1 LAPEPILKQDG
12 AKKNDCER
20 NAAKRFLT
28 ELRREHPH
36 LKLIVIEDGLASNG
50 PHIKQLN
57 SLNLRFILGAKET
70 DHRFLFDWVAS
81 TAATQTY
88 ELIDESGVPHRF
100 RYLNNA
106 PLNDANFELEINFLE
121 YWEIQPSGKTKYFS
135 WVTDIPIF
143 TGNLMALTRG
153 GRARWKVEN
162 ETFNLE
168 RSVGRENRVQV
179 IGLIGVMKKF
189 AFTWLVNQIFII

>member
-1 LAPEPILKQDG
+1 MTSLKYGG
-12 AKKNDCER
+12 ALWLIRKKNDCER

-36 LKLIVIEDGLASNG
+36 LKLIVIEDGLVSNG

-88 ELIDESGVPHRF
+88 ELIDESGVSHRF
-100 RYLNNA
+100 RYLI
-106 PLNDANFELEINFLE
+106 PD
-121 YWEIQPSGKTKYFS
+121 WEAFYSGIAFGLKPTPIPHPPSPTIHHESRCDRSCLKRGFSGKKSLVKKYMPVRDGQ
-135 WVTDIPIF
+135 VT
-143 TGNLMALTRG
+143 L
-153 GRARWKVEN
+153 
-162 ETFNLE
+162 
-168 RSVGRENRVQV
+168 
-179 IGLIGVMKKF
+179 
-189 AFTWLVNQIFII
+189 QIKCF